1 VKRIFPIIIIL
12 ISLSLLGII
21 IIQRSWVIN
30 MIELGEKQVRQKVD
44 DATRMVGQDF
54 EQYKSG
60 YGVGNRALPDLMPD
74 NFSLELLRP
83 STVGQRFTVAEI
95 EEKLRR
101 AFIANNLK
109 DLKFE
114 FGLGPVSS
122 SFNFRSFERKSRN
135 FDKEYIDTANNIQST
150 FFIVPSSGSAAENL
164 TSNEALTVIVPNFK
178 KLVLQSLRWDFA
190 IAILFTLIIIAAFY
204 LTLRTLLRQK
214 KLSEIKND
222 FINNM
227 THEFKTPI
235 ATISLAVDA
244 LKNEKVMFD
253 KEKMGYFSNII
264 KEENKRMNRQV
275 ETILKA
281 SLLDRQEVELV
292 LKPLHVH
299 AVINSV
305 LENFTL
311 QLEERRGKADV
322 SLLAENDLIEADEVH
337 FSNLVNNLIDN
348 AVKYGKDNIPP
359 LIKITTAST
368 RKNFILRIEDNGIG
382 MNRDT
387 VKRIFEKFYRAHTGN
402 VHNVKGFGLGLSYVK
417 TMVDAHHGEVKVDSM
432 IGRGSTFTIELPLKK
447 S

>member
-1 VKRIFPIIIIL
+1 
-12 ISLSLLGII
+12 
-21 IIQRSWVIN
+21 

-60 YGVGNRALPDLMPD
+60 YGAGTKALPDLMPD

-95 EEKLRR
+95 EEKLRK
-101 AFIANNLK
+101 AFLANNLK

-135 FDKEYIDTANNIQST
+135 FDKEYIDTANNIQAT

-164 TSNEALTVIVPNFK
+164 TPNEALTVIVPNFK
-178 KLVLQSLRWDFA
+178 KLVLRSLRLDFA

-281 SLLDRQEVELV
+281 SLLDRQEVELL

-311 QLEERRGKADV
+311 QLEERQGKVDL
-322 SLLAENDLIEADEVH
+322 SLLAGNDLIEADEVH

-359 LIKITTAST
+359 MIKISTAST
-368 RKNFILRIEDNGIG
+368 RKSFILRIEDNGIG

-417 TMVDAHHGEVKVDSM
+417 TMVDAHHGEIKVDSM
-432 IGRGSTFTIELPLKK
+432 IGRGSTFTIELPVKK
-447 S
+447 P

>member
-1 VKRIFPIIIIL
+1 VKRIFPVIIIL

-44 DATRMVGQDF
+44 DATRIVGQDF

-60 YGVGNRALPDLMPD
+60 YGTGNKTVPDLMPD
-74 NFSLELLRP
+74 NFSLEFLRP

-95 EEKLRR
+95 EEKLRK
-101 AFIANNLK
+101 AFVANNLK

-122 SFNFRSFERKSRN
+122 SFNFRSFERKSKN
-135 FDKEYIDTANNIQST
+135 FDKEYIDTANNIQAT

-178 KLVLQSLRWDFA
+178 KLVLRSLRWDFA

-299 AVINSV
+299 AVINTV

-311 QLEERRGKADV
+311 QLEERQGKADL
-322 SLLAENDLIEADEVH
+322 SLQAENDLIQADEVH
-337 FSNLVNNLIDN
+337 
-348 AVKYGKDNIPP
+348 
-359 LIKITTAST
+359 
-368 RKNFILRIEDNGIG
+368 
-382 MNRDT
+382 
-387 VKRIFEKFYRAHTGN
+387 
-402 VHNVKGFGLGLSYVK
+402 
-417 TMVDAHHGEVKVDSM
+417 
-432 IGRGSTFTIELPLKK
+432 
-447 S
+447 

>member
-1 VKRIFPIIIIL
+1 VKRIFPVIIIL

-60 YGVGNRALPDLMPD
+60 YGTANRTFPDFMPD

-95 EEKLRR
+95 EDKLRK

-135 FDKEYIDTANNIQST
+135 FDNEYIDTANNIQST

-178 KLVLQSLRWDFA
+178 KLVLRSLRWDFA

-311 QLEERRGKADV
+311 QLEERRGKADL

-359 LIKITTAST
+359 LIKIATAST
-368 RKNFILRIEDNGIG
+368 RKSFILRIEDNGIG

-417 TMVDAHHGEVKVDSM
+417 TMVDAHHGEIKVDSV